1 MFMSNKHI
9 KIINGR
15 KYYYQS
21 IRKGDKV
28 TSKYLG
34 PVEERTRKQK
44 AKTAMTKEKPVEMIE
59 AAIERKEETRE
70 EDLETPDDG
79 YIG

>member
-1 MFMSNKHI
+1 MANMHI
-9 KIINGR
+9 KTIKGR

-21 IRKGDKV
+21 IRVGKKV

-34 PVEERTRKQK
+34 PVDDKV
-44 AKTAMTKEKPVEMIE
+44 KTKK
-59 AAIERKEETRE
+59 KRE
-70 EDLETPDDG
+70 GVRDEDLEMPEDS

>member
-1 MFMSNKHI
+1 MANKHI
-9 KIINGR
+9 KVINGR

-21 IRKGDKV
+21 IRVGKRV

-34 PVEERTRKQK
+34 PVVRMRKPR
-44 AKTAMTKEKPVEMIE
+44 KTFIDGGVAKEKPQ
-59 AAIERKEETRE
+59 EEPQ
-70 EDLETPDDG
+70 ETQTGDT

>member
-1 MFMSNKHI
+1 MNRHI

-15 KYYYQS
+15 QYYYSS
-21 IRKGDKV
+21 IRKGKKV

-34 PVEERTRKQK
+34 PVERIRN
-44 AKTAMTKEKPVEMIE
+44 TKKS
-59 AAIERKEETRE
+59 AETQE
-70 EDLETPDDG
+70 ITENNGSVAQETVDES

>member
-1 MFMSNKHI
+1 MARHV

-21 IRKGDKV
+21 IRKGKKV
-28 TSKYLG
+28 TSRYLG
-34 PVEERTRKQK
+34 PVDKRIKK
-44 AKTAMTKEKPVEMIE
+44 KK
-59 AAIERKEETRE
+59 KEEIKE
-70 EDLETPDDG
+70 EDIILPEDS

>member
-1 MFMSNKHI
+1 MANRHI

-21 IRKGDKV
+21 IRKGKKV

-34 PVEERTRKQK
+34 PVGDRKRK
-44 AKTAMTKEKPVEMIE
+44 SKDE
-59 AAIERKEETRE
+59 ASMPEQELILA
-70 EDLETPDDG
+70 EDSS

>member
-1 MFMSNKHI
+1 MSRITEKLISTGCNIHPMANRHV

-21 IRKGDKV
+21 IRKGRKV

-34 PVEERTRKQK
+34 PVDKRIRKKKDSTEELIL
-44 AKTAMTKEKPVEMIE
+44 P
-59 AAIERKEETRE
+59 EES
-70 EDLETPDDG
+70 

>member
-1 MFMSNKHI
+1 MANRHI

-21 IRKGDKV
+21 IRKGKKV

-34 PVEERTRKQK
+34 PVGDRKRKQK
-44 AKTAMTKEKPVEMIE
+44 
-59 AAIERKEETRE
+59 
-70 EDLETPDDG
+70 DETPAPEQELLLAEDNS

>member
-1 MFMSNKHI
+1 MPNKHV
-9 KIINGR
+9 KTINGR

-21 IRKGDKV
+21 IRKGRKV

-34 PVEERTRKQK
+34 PVDKRIKK
-44 AKTAMTKEKPVEMIE
+44 
-59 AAIERKEETRE
+59 RKESAKE
-70 EDLETPDDG
+70 EVFLPEEN

>member
-1 MFMSNKHI
+1 MANRHV

-15 KYYYQS
+15 KYYYES
-21 IRKGDKV
+21 VRNGKKV

-34 PVEERTRKQK
+34 PVEPKRRK
-44 AKTAMTKEKPVEMIE
+44 KETE
-59 AAIERKEETRE
+59 E
-70 EDLETPDDG
+70 EDDF